1 MRPLII
7 AAPSSGSG
15 KTSVA
20 LGLMGLLRRMGR
32 KVAPF
37 KVGPDF
43 IDPGHHARACGRT
56 SRNLDSWMCTQ
67 EAVKETFAQG
77 CQGADVAVIE
87 GVMGLFDGASGRD
100 NTGSTA
106 DIAKILQGQILLVVD
121 ARSQARSAAALVKGF
136 AEFSPGIN
144 VAGVIF
150 NRVASHNHAALLG
163 EAMASA
169 PGLPP
174 VLGYL
179 PRVEELSLPE
189 RHLGLTTAGA
199 AVADDYYQ
207 KLVDW
212 VSAALDLSLLETLL
226 PGPPGDTDR
235 KKAKPVNSTGL
246 SKPVRIGIAR
256 DEAFC
261 FYYAENLELLERAGA
276 ELVFFSPLSTLRL
289 PEKLHGLY
297 LGGGY
302 PEIHA
307 AELAENQGLLKALKS
322 AALSGLPVYA
332 ECGGFMLLAE
342 TIDQWPMAGVFP
354 VQARMLSRRKALGY
368 REIELRSDCLL
379 GPVGT
384 VVRGHEFHY
393 SEMTPPH
400 EVEKVYLVKDRHG
413 QAVGE
418 EGCRVGNTLGSYIHL
433 HFGSNPQVAE
443 NFVSFCR
450 DNYRHHQKGY

>member
-32 KVAPF
+32 QVAPF

-43 IDPGHHARACGRT
+43 IDPGHHARVCGRT
-56 SRNLDSWMCTQ
+56 SRNLDSWMCTHG
-67 EAVKETFAQG
+67 AVKETYAQG
-77 CQGADVAVIE
+77 CHGADVAVIE

-106 DIAKILQGQILLVVD
+106 EIAKILHGQILLVVD

-136 AEFSPGIN
+136 TGFSPGIN

-150 NRVASHNHAALLG
+150 NRVASRNHAAILG
-163 EAMASA
+163 EAMVSA

-179 PRVEELSLPE
+179 PRVEKLCLPE

-199 AVADDYYQ
+199 AVTEDYYQ
-207 KLVDW
+207 GLVDW
-212 VSAALDLSLLETLL
+212 VSAALDLSLLEILL
-226 PGPPGDTDR
+226 PRSPGDIGR
-235 KKAKPVNSTGL
+235 KKPKPVDGSGS
-246 SKPVRIGIAR
+246 SKLVRIGIAR

-276 ELVFFSPLSTLRL
+276 ELVFFSPLSAPRL

-302 PEIHA
+302 PELHA
-307 AELAENQGLLKALKS
+307 DELAGNPGLLKELKS
-322 AALSGLPVYA
+322 AALSGLPIYA

-342 TIDQWPMAGVFP
+342 AIDQHAMAGVFP
-354 VQARMLSRRKALGY
+354 VHSRMLSRRKALGY
-368 REIELRSDCLL
+368 REITLRSDCLL

-393 SEMTPPH
+393 SEMEPPQ
-400 EVEKVYLVKDRHG
+400 EIEKVYLVRDRRG
-413 QAVGE
+413 QAVGD
-418 EGCRVGNTLGSYIHL
+418 EGYRAGNTLGSYIHL
-433 HFGSNPQVAE
+433 HFGSNPQLAE
-443 NFVSFCR
+443 NFVGFCR
-450 DNYRHHQKGY
+450 NNSRIHQGEA